1 MSDATYQFDPVL
13 IGREMHAIE
22 AWLQRA
28 GIEPKNV
35 PVDATVVFH
44 DDGRMTVD
52 VHLRNADGS
61 RYLIDGVVARGT
73 ATVPLVQPPA
83 FESLIAMP
91 ARSVVSE

>member
-1 MSDATYQFDPVL
+1 MADATYQFEPVL

-22 AWLQRA
+22 AWLQKA

-44 DDGRMTVD
+44 DDDTMTVD
-52 VHLRNADGS
+52 VHLRNSDGS
-61 RYLIDGVVARGT
+61 RYVARGT

-83 FESLIAMP
+83 FESLVAIP
-91 ARSVVSE
+91 AVKG